1 MENIPASVFED
12 ADLLVN
18 ISNFYIL
25 DTNYLKAYDLLT
37 KANQKTP
44 NNFVIFYNLGV
55 CAYYLSEENFKMG
68 NDLDVKGDKTNAMI
82 FKTKSENYLLE
93 AQKYFE
99 RVHQTEPQDINVMY
113 TLRSIYARLQSPK
126 YEEMEAKIKAAEK

>member
-1 MENIPASVFED
+1 MEKIPASVFEN

-18 ISNFYIL
+18 VSTFHIL
-25 DTNYLKAYDLLT
+25 DTNYTKAYDLLK
-37 KANQKTP
+37 KANQMMP

-55 CAYYLSEENFKMG
+55 CAYYLSEENFQKA
-68 NDLDVKGDKTNAMI
+68 NDLEVKGDKSNAMI
-82 FKTKSENYLLE
+82 YKTKSENLLLE
-93 AQKYFE
+93 AQNYFE

-126 YEEMEAKIKAAEK
+126 YEEMEVKIKAAEK